1 MNDRDN
7 SSGDA
12 AMDIRTDDDLARHGD
27 DSTASNEVGE
37 GVGGV
42 SGALAGAAI
51 GSLGGPIG
59 TVIGGI
65 AGAVGGWWAGREIS
79 EAAQQYTG
87 ADDAF
92 YRNHYDAG
100 DRRLADRSY
109 EAVRPAYQL
118 GHIAGHNP
126 DYAGRSF
133 ESVEPDLRR
142 GWDTGTSDAHGAWDQ
157 VRGYARDAYTR
168 SLGLHSE
175 PRPLTP
181 EQDAAAEEADKGID
195 GTMGVNIF

>member
-1 MNDRDN
+1 MDTRNDDN
-7 SSGDA
+7 LERHEGE
-12 AMDIRTDDDLARHGD
+12 RTTTD
-27 DSTASNEVGE
+27 EVGE

-42 SGALAGAAI
+42 SGVLAGAAI
-51 GSLGGPIG
+51 GSFAGPIG

-65 AGAVGGWWAGREIS
+65 AGAVGGWWAGRELAELAHPYS
-79 EAAQQYTG
+79 P

-92 YRNHYDAG
+92 YRNHYESS

-109 EAVRPAYQL
+109 DEVRPAYQL
-118 GHIAGHNP
+118 GHIAGQNP
-126 DYAGRSF
+126 EYAGRPF

-142 GWDTGTSDAHGAWDQ
+142 GWDTATSEAHGSWDQ

-175 PRPLTP
+175 PRHLSA
-181 EQDAAAEEADKGID
+181 EQGAAAEEADKRID
-195 GTMGVNIF
+195 DTMDVERF